1 MVTGYG
7 RRVERKAAEG
17 WQGDLI
23 FCLRLLGVKEKI
35 CDRKVVFWGKRCMYE
50 ICKKYA
56 RGMHSD

>member
-1 MVTGYG
+1 VVTGYG

-35 CDRKVVFWGKRCMYE
+35 CDRKVVFWGKRG
-50 ICKKYA
+50 YA
-56 RGMHSD
+56 